1 MDSSF
6 SSDSN
11 EFLSIFKE
19 IDNIELDSNWEKS
32 LKVFMLQIDSKDFD
46 YESLK
51 DKLLEPL
58 LWFVLSRQKI
68 KEYIWKPM
76 WGSKQ
81 VRWKLRDYLS
91 NTWELWEYLLYCFLE
106 SDLGAPKILSKLELK
121 TSPNDYVKWADW
133 VHIKKIWDDYVL
145 LFWESKTIIQLKK
158 WIDSALLS
166 IYDFKNWIKR
176 NKEWVETDRDTSKFW
191 IWYEKA
197 LISDNL
203 WKETFNEDEEK
214 FFKSLI
220 FPSRNNNCNVNT
232 GFAIFIWFEIDIS
245 KFQDLSN
252 AEFSN
257 KLEEV
262 LKEKINKK
270 KDYILEEIKTKN
282 LQWHNLYFYFLP
294 FSRLNETR
302 EEITKHIIT

>member
-46 YESLK
+46 YLSLK
-51 DKLLEPL
+51 EKLLNPI
-58 LWFVLSRQKI
+58 LWYSLSRKTLSEQKTVSVSTVKKAI
-68 KEYIWKPM
+68 
-76 WGSKQ
+76 SKI
-81 VRWKLRDYLS
+81 RDYLS
-91 NTWELWEYLLYCFLE
+91 NTWELWEYLLYCFLG
-106 SDLGAPKILSKLELK
+106 SDLQAPKILSKLELK
-121 TSPNDYVKWADW
+121 TSPNDYVKWADG
-133 VHIKKIWDDYVL
+133 VHYKKIWDDYVL
-145 LFWESKTIIQLKK
+145 LFWESKTIIELKK

-203 WKETFNEDEEK
+203 WKETFSEEEEK

-220 FPSRNNNCNVNT
+220 YPSRNNNCNVNT

-245 KFQDLSN
+245 KFQGLSN
-252 AEFSN
+252 KDFSN
-257 KLEEV
+257 KIEEV

-270 KDYILEEIKTKN
+270 KDYILEEIGQKD

-302 EEITKHIIT
+302 KEITKHITN

>member
-46 YESLK
+46 YLSLK
-51 DKLLEPL
+51 EKLLNPI
-58 LWFVLSRQKI
+58 LWYSLSRKTLSEQKTVSVSTVKKAI
-68 KEYIWKPM
+68 
-76 WGSKQ
+76 SKI
-81 VRWKLRDYLS
+81 RDYLS

-106 SDLGAPKILSKLELK
+106 SDLQAPKIK
-121 TSPNDYVKWADW
+121 
-133 VHIKKIWDDYVL
+133 
-145 LFWESKTIIQLKK
+145 
-158 WIDSALLS
+158 
-166 IYDFKNWIKR
+166 
-176 NKEWVETDRDTSKFW
+176 KEWVETDRDTSKFW

-203 WKETFNEDEEK
+203 WKETFSEEEEK

-220 FPSRNNNCNVNT
+220 YPSRNNNCNVNT

-245 KFQDLSN
+245 KFQGLSN
-252 AEFSN
+252 KDFSN
-257 KLEEV
+257 KIEEV

-270 KDYILEEIKTKN
+270 KDYILEEIGQKD

-302 EEITKHIIT
+302 KEITKHITN